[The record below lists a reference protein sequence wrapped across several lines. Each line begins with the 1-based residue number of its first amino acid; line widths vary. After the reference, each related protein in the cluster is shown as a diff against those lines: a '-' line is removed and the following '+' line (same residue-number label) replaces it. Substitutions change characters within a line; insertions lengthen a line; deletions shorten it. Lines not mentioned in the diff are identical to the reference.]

1 MIPLYHF
8 LLQFTNVFAWQI
20 LNILSLSSVS
30 YNCHNFIEN
39 SSNTGRWFG
48 CFSMLNFLKVYSTAF
63 MSLLMRK
70 TVLSAWFFINTNFYL
85 SEFKIT
91 GKLIIFS
98 GENQTT
104 VWQHFPD
111 IATLIYFFSLWL
123 FTSCKYVCH
132 ILLQIL
138 AMAWYVCM
146 WVTALLILFQTLHPV
161 TLVTTSWPLSSCTTT
176 WSRSV
181 YRSRWRSSSSFR
193 PSSLTGSVVTDVF
206 DHSKSEYNSVKFLH
220 FNSCYIFVARIWTCT
235 MQRQIR
241 QPWLGHLIS
250 MRNWDRWVVWWCT

>member
-1 MIPLYHF
+1 MIWLFFHV
-8 LLQFTNVFAWQI
+8 LLK
-20 LNILSLSSVS
+20 
-30 YNCHNFIEN
+30 
-39 SSNTGRWFG
+39 
-48 CFSMLNFLKVYSTAF
+48 FLKVYSTAF
-63 MSLLMRK
+63 ISLLIRK
-70 TVLSAWFFINTNFYL
+70 TVLSVWFYINTNFYL

-98 GENQTT
+98 WENQTT

-123 FTSCKYVCH
+123 FTSCMSYTTANLGCGM
-132 ILLQIL
+132 I
-138 AMAWYVCM
+138 CM
-146 WVTALLILFQTLHPV
+146 HVGYSIIILFQTLHPV

-193 PSSLTGSVVTDVF
+193 PSSLTGSVVTDVS
-206 DHSKSEYNSVKFLH
+206 DHLKSEYNSVKFLH
-220 FNSCYIFVARIWTCT
+220 FNSCFIFVARIWTCT
-235 MQRQIR
+235 MQRQIH
-241 QPWLGHLIS
+241 QPWLGRLIS